1 MRRKNKEGCREEANE
16 RDAIKLG
23 FIIISGRYDGEDDF
37 SKGMKL
43 LQKRRRRCKNET
55 RGRI

>member
-1 MRRKNKEGCREEANE
+1 MRRKNEEGYCEEEANE
-16 RDAIKLG
+16 KDAIKLG

-43 LQKRRRRCKNET
+43 LQKKAQEVQK
-55 RGRI
+55 